1 MPEGLW
7 TMLLVSIRLGALL
20 ALAPPLGQGLVPW
33 QARTAILVALSAALS
48 VNVEVGPTAL
58 QSGPLQPGALLSAV
72 ASEAALGAAMAL
84 GLQMALASVAIGARL
99 LDVQFGFGMGQV
111 LDPATRRQQPVLSAL
126 FTRCAILLFLLVDG
140 HHAMLRGIFAS
151 LQALPPGA
159 PWPIDTAL
167 PMALQQG
174 ARMFALGAAFAL
186 PVGGMLLLTEIV
198 LGAIARSVPQINTFL
213 IGMPV
218 KILVGSMAIVAWSI
232 AAAPMMHAPFAA
244 AIAGWELLWR

>member
-1 MPEGLW
+1 MTEGLW
-7 TMLLVSIRLGALL
+7 TTLLVSIRLGALL

-33 QARTAILVALSAALS
+33 PARTAIVVALAAALS
-48 VNVEVGPTAL
+48 VNVHVDPGWL
-58 QSGPLQPGALLSAV
+58 QAGAAHPGALLSAA

-84 GLQMALASVAIGARL
+84 GLQMASASVATGARL

-126 FTRCAILLFLLVDG
+126 FTRCAVLLFLLVDG
-140 HHAMLRGIFAS
+140 HHAMLRGIVAS
-151 LQALPPGA
+151 LQALPPGT
-159 PWPIDTAL
+159 PWPIDSVGPL
-167 PMALQQG
+167 ALQQG

-186 PVGGMLLLTEIV
+186 PVAGMLLLTEIA

-218 KILVGSMAIVAWSI
+218 KILVGSTALVAWSM
-232 AAAPMMHAPFAA
+232 AAAPMMHAPFGA
-244 AIAGWELLWR
+244 AIANWEGLWR